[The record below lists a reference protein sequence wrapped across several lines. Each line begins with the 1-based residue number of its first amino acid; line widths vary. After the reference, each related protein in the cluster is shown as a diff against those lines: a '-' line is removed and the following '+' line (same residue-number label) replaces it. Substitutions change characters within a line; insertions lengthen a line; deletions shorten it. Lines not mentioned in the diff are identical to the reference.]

1 MTSVRSLS
9 PTLAAALA
17 ALALGAA
24 APAAAQAP
32 ALLATIGMI
41 ADPGQRLAGDCAT
54 VEALVGPGLDPH
66 LYTPRPSDIARL
78 RGAGRVVALGL
89 GLEGRLAEVLARSGA
104 VILGEGLDPAW
115 LRDADGAPDPH
126 LWMDAGLWSSVF
138 APLADVLTDLAPDC
152 AEGIAGRLRAESEL
166 AQALDGWIRA
176 SVATI
181 PEAARVLMTAHD
193 AFGYFADAYGFEAL
207 AIQGIS
213 TEAEASIA
221 AIEALAREAAA
232 RRVPAVFVE
241 STLNPRAVQAL
252 IEAAAARGHALALG
266 GELYS
271 DALGEPG
278 SGAETWPGMLVHN
291 TRAIVAALG
300 GTPQPLPEAVAAVVG
315 E

>member
-1 MTSVRSLS
+1 MRSPMPL
-9 PTLAAALA
+9 TAALS
-17 ALALGAA
+17 ALALMAA
-24 APAAAQAP
+24 APAAAQTP
-32 ALLATIGMI
+32 GLLATIGMI
-41 ADPGQRLAGDCAT
+41 ADPGQRIAGDCVA

-104 VILGEGLDPAW
+104 LVLGEGLDPSW

-126 LWMDAGLWSSVF
+126 LWMDAVLWSSVF
-138 APLADVLTDLAPDC
+138 APLADALAELAPDC
-152 AEGIAGRLRAESEL
+152 AEGIAGRLRVEAEL
-166 AQALDGWIRA
+166 AEALDGWIRE

-181 PEAARVLMTAHD
+181 PEGGRVLMTAHD

-221 AIEALAREAAA
+221 AIEALAREAAE

-252 IEAAAARGHALALG
+252 VAAAAARGHALAQG

-271 DALGEPG
+271 DALGPAG

-291 TRAIVAALG
+291 TRTIVAALG
-300 GTPQPLPEAVAAVVG
+300 GEAVALPEAVAAVV

>member
-1 MTSVRSLS
+1 MLS
-9 PTLAAALA
+9 RNLLAAAVCGL
-17 ALALGAA
+17 LA
-24 APAAAQAP
+24 APAAAQP
-32 ALLATIGMI
+32 SLLATIGMI
-41 ADPGQRLAGDCAT
+41 ADPGQRIAGDCVA

-66 LYTPRPSDIARL
+66 LYSPRPSDIARL
-78 RGAGRVVALGL
+78 RGAGRVAALGL

-104 VILGEGLDPAW
+104 VLLGEGLDPAW
-115 LRDADGAPDPH
+115 LRDAGGGAPDPH
-126 LWMDAGLWSSVF
+126 LWMDAVLWSSVF
-138 APLADVLTDLAPDC
+138 APLADVLADLAPDC
-152 AEGIAGRLRAESEL
+152 AAGIAERLRAEADL
-166 AQALDGWIRA
+166 AEALDAWIRE

-181 PEAARVLMTAHD
+181 PEGGRVLMTAHD
-193 AFGYFADAYGFEAL
+193 AFGYFAAAYGFEAL

-221 AIEALAREAAA
+221 AIEGLAREAAA

-271 DALGEPG
+271 DALGPPG

-300 GTPQPLPEAVAAVVG
+300 GEAAALPEAVARVV

>member
-1 MTSVRSLS
+1 MTSARSLS
-9 PTLAAALA
+9 AAICAFSLGLAAPLA
-17 ALALGAA
+17 AQT
-24 APAAAQAP
+24 PS
-32 ALLATIGMI
+32 LLATIGMI
-41 ADPGQRLAGDCAT
+41 ADPGQRIAGDCVA

-89 GLEGRLAEVLARSGA
+89 GLEGRLADVLERSGA
-104 VILGEGLDPAW
+104 VILGDALDPAW
-115 LRDADGAPDPH
+115 LMDAGGAPDPH
-126 LWMDAGLWSSVF
+126 LWMDAVLWSSVF
-138 APLADVLTDLAPDC
+138 APLADTLGGLAPGC
-152 AEGIAGRLRAESEL
+152 ADGIAARLRAESDL

-176 SVATI
+176 STATI
-181 PEAARVLMTAHD
+181 PEGARVLMTAHD
-193 AFGYFADAYGFEAL
+193 AFNYFAAAYGLEAL

-221 AIEALAREAAA
+221 AIEDLARQAAE
-232 RRVPAVFVE
+232 RGIPAVFIE

-252 IEAAAARGHALALG
+252 IEAAGARGHTLAQG

-291 TRAIVAALG
+291 TRTIVTALG
-300 GTPQPLPEAVAAVVG
+300 GTPLPLPEEVVAVVG